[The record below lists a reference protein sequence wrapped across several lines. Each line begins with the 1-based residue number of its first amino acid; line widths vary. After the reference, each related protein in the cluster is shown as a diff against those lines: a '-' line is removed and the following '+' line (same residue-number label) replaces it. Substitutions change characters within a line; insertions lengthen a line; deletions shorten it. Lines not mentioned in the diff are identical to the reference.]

1 MSLLN
6 KIFIYNFTSPKP
18 SQVKYNVY
26 VEALYINTA
35 VSFKSNITKIHITA
49 GLLFRFCYLKRT
61 SVFLILVCDMVAMSG
76 KLILNFLYGAFYL
89 TSQGISLCVR
99 ENLTLSRKSDGN
111 GIQQSWIS
119 SFFYFHC
126 FLMLKILWY
135 IQILTEVKHVR
146 WAEYCFKK
154 LNNKQI

>member
-35 VSFKSNITKIHITA
+35 VSFKSNITKILITA

-76 KLILNFLYGAFYL
+76 KLILNFLKGAFYL
-89 TSQGISLCVR
+89 TSQGISLCVKEVR
-99 ENLTLSRKSDGN
+99 GKWNSTIMN
-111 GIQQSWIS
+111 
-119 SFFYFHC
+119 FYF
-126 FLMLKILWY
+126 FLLSLFPH
-135 IQILTEVKHVR
+135 VKNSLVHTDTHR
-146 WAEYCFKK
+146 S
-154 LNNKQI
+154 

>member
-35 VSFKSNITKIHITA
+35 VSFKSNITKILITA

-76 KLILNFLYGAFYL
+76 KLILNFLKGAFYL

-99 ENLTLSRKSDGN
+99 ENLTLSRKSEGS
-111 GIQQSWIS
+111 GIQQS
-119 SFFYFHC
+119 
-126 FLMLKILWY
+126 
-135 IQILTEVKHVR
+135 
-146 WAEYCFKK
+146 
-154 LNNKQI
+154 

>member
-76 KLILNFLYGAFYL
+76 KLILNFLKGAFYL
-89 TSQGISLCVR
+89 TSQGISLCVKEVR
-99 ENLTLSRKSDGN
+99 GKWNSTIMNFFFFLLSL
-111 GIQQSWIS
+111 
-119 SFFYFHC
+119 FPH
-126 FLMLKILWY
+126 
-135 IQILTEVKHVR
+135 VKNSLVHTDTHR
-146 WAEYCFKK
+146 S
-154 LNNKQI
+154 

>member
-35 VSFKSNITKIHITA
+35 VSFKSNITKILITA

-76 KLILNFLYGAFYL
+76 KLILNFLKGAFYL
-89 TSQGISLCVR
+89 TSQGISLCVK
-99 ENLTLSRKSDGN
+99 EVGGKWNSTIMNFFFFLLSL
-111 GIQQSWIS
+111 
-119 SFFYFHC
+119 FPH
-126 FLMLKILWY
+126 
-135 IQILTEVKHVR
+135 VKNSLVHTDTHR
-146 WAEYCFKK
+146 S
-154 LNNKQI
+154 

>member
-35 VSFKSNITKIHITA
+35 VSFKSNITKILITA

-76 KLILNFLYGAFYL
+76 KLILNFLKGAFYL
-89 TSQGISLCVR
+89 TSQGISLCVKEVR
-99 ENLTLSRKSDGN
+99 GKWNSTIMNFFFFLLSL
-111 GIQQSWIS
+111 
-119 SFFYFHC
+119 FPH
-126 FLMLKILWY
+126 
-135 IQILTEVKHVR
+135 VKNSLVHTDTHR
-146 WAEYCFKK
+146 S
-154 LNNKQI
+154 